1 MGRIETM
8 RGMSMMGG
16 INYEIPNIIGN
27 SMGGMN
33 QINNAP
39 NSSEINS
46 KNNLN
51 INDKV
56 INIIFQNFGSKLC
69 ININEHSTIQ
79 ELINRYLIKSGKA
92 EAETLFLYNSKSI
105 NPYNNKLISE
115 FGLRNSSTISVL
127 DTGML
132 VAAFCASNITN

>member
-1 MGRIETM
+1 MMGRIETM

-16 INYEIPNIIGN
+16 INYEIPNIIGY

-56 INIIFQNFGSKLC
+56 IKSKLC
-69 ININEHSTIQ
+69 ININEHSTIE
-79 ELINRYLIKSGKA
+79 ELIKKYLIKSGKA
-92 EAETLFLYNSKSI
+92 EKGTLFI
-105 NPYNNKLISE
+105 YNNKRISSYSTMLISE
-115 FGLRNSSTISVL
+115 FGLRNSTTISVL
-127 DTGML
+127 DIGML
-132 VAAFCASNITN
+132 CGAFYTSYIKN